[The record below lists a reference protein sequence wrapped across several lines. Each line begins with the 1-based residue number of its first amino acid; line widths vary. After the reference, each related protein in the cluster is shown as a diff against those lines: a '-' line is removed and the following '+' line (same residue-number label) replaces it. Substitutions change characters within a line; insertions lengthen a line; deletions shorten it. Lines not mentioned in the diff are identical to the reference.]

1 MAADNKVEIKLIT
14 DYRDCLLS
22 KIESLKGSLG
32 QIASSFGNEVSSSID
47 EFNKR
52 MNIKLKT
59 IDERFTKNTEELEA
73 LRAELLSKK
82 FDEIS
87 EAKKLKKEGDPNSEI
102 ASIDKQSA
110 IYIEISA
117 LMKSLS
123 TELKSNAANKD
134 SGGSTNIY

>member
-1 MAADNKVEIKLIT
+1 MLNYTQFILSEAETSDNTKAQSIKL
-14 DYRDCLLS
+14 
-22 KIESLKGSLG
+22 E
-32 QIASSFGNEVSSSID
+32 
-47 EFNKR
+47 
-52 MNIKLKT
+52 
-59 IDERFTKNTEELEA
+59 
-73 LRAELLSKK
+73 LSKK

-87 EAKKLKKEGDPNSEI
+87 DAKKLKKEGDPASEI

-123 TELKSNAANKD
+123 AELKSNTANKA

>member
-1 MAADNKVEIKLIT
+1 MLNYKQFILVEAETSNNTKAQTIKL
-14 DYRDCLLS
+14 
-22 KIESLKGSLG
+22 E
-32 QIASSFGNEVSSSID
+32 
-47 EFNKR
+47 
-52 MNIKLKT
+52 
-59 IDERFTKNTEELEA
+59 
-73 LRAELLSKK
+73 LSKK

-123 TELKSNAANKD
+123 TELKSNAANKA